1 MISKGSGTGLPGNS
15 IRNVAGRQEDEDM
28 MIRGT
33 EMREWLEKGKK
44 IKRKYLIMFL
54 IIWAVQMAAAFYFCV
69 QKQGFHEDEYYTYY
83 STARTNGFYVEDGQ
97 WMDRETYLDE
107 FVVLP
112 GQRFQYGLVKQ
123 VQSWDVHPPV
133 YYWVFH
139 TAASLVPGVFSKW
152 IGLSVNLVL
161 WGINIVLLAYLAYVV
176 SGRSE
181 KLSLL
186 VTFAYGL
193 SPAALSGVVFIRM
206 YEMLTMFV
214 LICAILHV
222 RTVSHMLAGRWN
234 KLPLFRCLIPMAVV
248 TYLGFLTQ
256 YYYFIFL
263 FYLAAAFCIWL
274 LWRERKIWNCLR
286 YGVSQG
292 VAFVL
297 AYLTYPS
304 CLGQMFR
311 GQRGAQAT
319 ENFFDLSNTV
329 QRFRFF
335 YELLDEYVFG
345 KMLPVALLLILILAV
360 TDYRQRSLRKLQYM
374 VGNERQKESGKEK
387 ELSGQKKSLK
397 EEGIVYVLLAAAA
410 LGYFLTVSKTA
421 LLLGDTSN
429 RYQLPVYGM
438 IVLLLFQTV
447 WVLWKRVVTG
457 NKARNMA
464 SRRLLTARTE
474 ADRGHVWEAAAH
486 IADRG
491 YIWAVM
497 AVICLLIDVM
507 GLMSDRVVFLYPEDR
522 EQVDFAREREREKTP
537 VIYLYDPGAEW
548 CIWDVADELFAYS
561 EVYFVSADSV
571 DEIGDERIGNAYSLV
586 VYIAEGADAEVQ
598 IGRIAE
604 SNKKLSGSSEG
615 GKPVFEEK
623 YCDVYY
629 LR

>member
-1 MISKGSGTGLPGNS
+1 MK
-15 IRNVAGRQEDEDM
+15 
-28 MIRGT
+28 
-33 EMREWLEKGKK
+33 EWLEKGKK

-54 IIWAVQMAAAFYFCV
+54 IIWAAQMAAAFYFCV

-152 IGLSVNLVL
+152 IGLSVNLAL

-222 RTVSHMLAGRWN
+222 RTVCHMLAGRWN
-234 KLPLFRCLIPMAVV
+234 KIPFFRCLVPMAVV

-319 ENFFDLSNTV
+319 ENFFDLSNTI
-329 QRFRFF
+329 QRLRFF

-360 TDYRQRSLRKLQYM
+360 TDYRQRSLRKLQYV
-374 VGNERQKESGKEK
+374 VGNEKRKESGEEK
-387 ELSGQKKSLK
+387 ESRKKIEGEK
-397 EEGIVYVLLAAAA
+397 RAEGEKGEESRKKVGLPGRKGALEEKGTVYVILAVAV

-438 IVLLLFQTV
+438 IVLLLFQAV
-447 WVLWKRVVTG
+447 WVLWKRLEIG
-457 NKARNMA
+457 NEIN
-464 SRRLLTARTE
+464 RRLLA
-474 ADRGHVWEAAAH
+474 VH

-491 YIWAVM
+491 YIWAAM
-497 AVICLLIDVM
+497 AVTCFLIDVM
-507 GLMSDRVVFLYPEDR
+507 GLMSDRVVFLYTEDR
-522 EQVDFAREREREKTP
+522 EQVNFARERERENTP

-561 EVYFVSADSV
+561 EVYFVSTDSM
-571 DEIGDERIGNAYSLV
+571 DEIRDERIENADALA
-586 VYIAEGADAEVQ
+586 VYIAESADVEAQ
-598 IGRIAE
+598 IGRFME
-604 SNKKLSGSSEG
+604 SNKKISENRG
-615 GKPVFEEK
+615 GEKPVFEEK